1 MELLKL
7 LVQTKIRKYNIMLLA
22 LDVDGVILNFDSF
35 YSKFAYEKF
44 GVRIQDK
51 TAWNMNQRYGLSD
64 SQDKEVW
71 RMINESNWTGL
82 PFFDDTKQAVKI
94 INQLQSKH
102 GSDLEVIFV
111 SSFNQ
116 KYFNGRFHDLQC
128 AGFNINK
135 HQLIACGSHAGNKSK
150 LDFIKAENID
160 WFVDDRVTN
169 LYDVSPISKHLIHVN
184 RGYSENG
191 DNEKIQMMKQR
202 SKFHSVNG
210 LLDFVENIL
219 LDYILDR

>member
-1 MELLKL
+1 
-7 LVQTKIRKYNIMLLA
+7 MLLA

-35 YSKFAYEKF
+35 YSQFAYKKF

-51 TAWNMNQRYGLSD
+51 TAWNMNRRYGLSD

-71 RMINESNWTGL
+71 RMINKSNWTGL

-116 KYFNGRFHDLQC
+116 KYFDGRFHDLQC
-128 AGFNINK
+128 AGFNLDK
-135 HQLIACGSHAGNKSK
+135 HQLIACGTGNKSK
-150 LDFIKAENID
+150 LDFIKTEKIN
-160 WFVDDRVTN
+160 WFVDDRITN
-169 LYDVSPISKHLIHVN
+169 LHNVTSISEHLIHVN
-184 RGYSENG
+184 RGYFEDG
-191 DNEKIQMMKQR
+191 DNEKIEMMKQQ
-202 SKFHSVNG
+202 SKFYSVNG
-210 LLDFVENIL
+210 LMDFVDKFLNT
-219 LDYILDR
+219 

>member
-1 MELLKL
+1 
-7 LVQTKIRKYNIMLLA
+7 MLLA
-22 LDVDGVILNFDSF
+22 LDVDGVILNFDDF
-35 YSKFAYEKF
+35 YAKFAYKKF

-51 TAWNMNQRYGLSD
+51 TAWNMNRRYGLSD

-116 KYFNGRFHDLQC
+116 QYFDGRFHDLQC
-128 AGFNINK
+128 AGFNLYE
-135 HQLIACGSHAGNKSK
+135 HQLIACGTGNKSK
-150 LDFIKAENID
+150 LDFIKTEKIN
-160 WFVDDRVTN
+160 WFVDDRITN
-169 LYDVSPISKHLIHVN
+169 LHDVASISENLIHVN
-184 RGYSENG
+184 RG
-191 DNEKIQMMKQR
+191 
-202 SKFHSVNG
+202 
-210 LLDFVENIL
+210 
-219 LDYILDR
+219 

>member
-116 KYFNGRFHDLQC
+116 KYFDGRFHDLQC
-128 AGFNINK
+128 AGFNLDK
-135 HQLIACGSHAGNKSK
+135 HQLIACGTGNKSK
-150 LDFIKAENID
+150 LDFIKTEKIN
-160 WFVDDRVTN
+160 WFVDDRITN
-169 LYDVSPISKHLIHVN
+169 LHNVTSISEHLIHVN
-184 RGYSENG
+184 RGYFEDG
-191 DNEKIQMMKQR
+191 DNEKIEMMKQQ
-202 SKFHSVNG
+202 SKFYSVNG
-210 LLDFVENIL
+210 LMDFVDKFLNT
-219 LDYILDR
+219 